1 MDEDINKEML
11 NNETQKCRY
20 CYQIFISLQELD
32 THMDEFHPV
41 CTSKTEIK
49 MNECHICNK
58 EFDQLEVHFLNC
70 HSEEF
75 QTENEVKNNEQKIV
89 EKTEQ
94 LNVPKDDLPPLKME
108 ESMSQSDIE
117 ECDFCDAVFN
127 DLTDM
132 KKHMQ
137 RDELSLRQN
146 KILQF
151 LKTSHVFLFHTQS
164 YLQ

>member
-1 MDEDINKEML
+1 MDEDINKEIL
-11 NNETQKCRY
+11 NNETQKCRF
-20 CYQIFISLQELD
+20 CYQIFISSQELNI
-32 THMDEFHPV
+32 HMDKFHHV
-41 CTSKTEIK
+41 STSKTEIK
-49 MNECHICNK
+49 RNKCHICNK
-58 EFDQLEVHFLNC
+58 EFGQLEVHFLNS

-75 QTENEVKNNEQKIV
+75 ETENEVKNNEQKIV

-94 LNVPKDDLPPLKME
+94 LKVSKDDLPPLKME

-146 KILQF
+146 KILQ
-151 LKTSHVFLFHTQS
+151 
-164 YLQ
+164 